1 MSRKIVSI
9 SFLFEDQRIRIGCD
23 KKGKFPLPK
32 IKRSRLP
39 GDSLSYMHPYTAKAF
54 GEQRKVRNADPG
66 LTLSDG
72 TKIRVYLNGDPTGPV
87 VEAMSVIENHDE
99 SSATR
104 TKLLEGVKK
113 RVKINTKKAKANL
126 KNTSYI
132 DDYDFGFDYPFDFD
146 DGMD

>member
-1 MSRKIVSI
+1 MNRKIVSI
-9 SFLFEDQRIRIGCD
+9 SFLYEDQRIRIGCD

-32 IKRSRLP
+32 IRKSRLP
-39 GDSLSYMHPYTAKAF
+39 GDALSYMHPHTAKAF
-54 GEQRKVRNADPG
+54 VEHRKVRDSDPV

-104 TKLLEGVKK
+104 TKLLGGVKK
-113 RVKINTKKAKANL
+113 RVKVSAKPKL
-126 KNTSYI
+126 KSTSYI
-132 DDYDFGFDYPFDFD
+132 DDYDFGFDYPFENNS
-146 DGMD
+146 